1 MNRRLKI
8 TLVDVVIILSLAA
21 ATAWIFHRIWVD
33 LSYRWHWAVIPQY
46 LFRYDQVQGRW
57 VPNLLIQGFLTTIKL
72 SIWSTLFATL
82 IGIIM
87 ALFRISRS
95 LFRRMIGRTYVELI
109 RNMPPLVLVFIVYY
123 FISDQIISAI
133 GLDTLLRSLRPGVQE
148 FLSNCCAPVPQ
159 LPVFVSAVVML
170 ALYEGAYI
178 TEIIRGGIQSIEK
191 GQWEASSALGFTS
204 WQRMR
209 HVIFPQATVRIL
221 PPLAGQLIS
230 AIKDSAIVSIISI
243 QELTFQGM
251 ELMSATYR
259 TFEIWITITAM
270 YFIVTFACSL
280 AVRRLELVLL
290 RR

>member
-1 MNRRLKI
+1 MERRLKI
-8 TLVDVVIILSLAA
+8 TLIDVVIILSLAA
-21 ATAWIFHRIWVD
+21 AGVWIFRRIWVD

-46 LFRYDQVQGRW
+46 LFRYDPEQEAW
-57 VPNLLIQGFLTTIKL
+57 VPNILIQGFLTTIKL

-82 IGIIM
+82 LGIIM
-87 ALFRISRS
+87 ALFRISKS
-95 LFRRMIGRTYVELI
+95 LFRRMIGRTYVEII

-133 GLDTLLRSLRPGVQE
+133 GLDALLRSLRPGMQD

-159 LPVFVSAVVML
+159 LPVFISAVVML

-178 TEIIRGGIQSIEK
+178 TEIIRAGIQSIER

-209 HVIFPQATVRIL
+209 HVIFPQATIRIL
-221 PPLAGQLIS
+221 PPLAGQVIS
-230 AIKDSAIVSIISI
+230 TIKDSAIVSVISI

-251 ELMSATYR
+251 ELMSATYL
-259 TFEIWITITAM
+259 TFEVWITITLM
-270 YFIVTFACSL
+270 YFLVTFTCSL
-280 AVRRLELVLL
+280 AVRRLELTL
-290 RR
+290 RRR

>member
-1 MNRRLKI
+1 MERRLKI
-8 TLVDVVIILSLAA
+8 TLIDVVIILSLAA
-21 ATAWIFHRIWVD
+21 AGVWIFRRIWVD

-46 LFRYDQVQGRW
+46 LFRYDPEQEAW
-57 VPNLLIQGFLTTIKL
+57 VPNILIQGFLTTIKL

-82 IGIIM
+82 LGIIM
-87 ALFRISRS
+87 ALFRISKS
-95 LFRRMIGRTYVELI
+95 LFRRMIGRTYVEII

-133 GLDTLLRSLRPGVQE
+133 GLDALLRSLRPGMQD

-159 LPVFVSAVVML
+159 LPVFISAVVML

-178 TEIIRGGIQSIEK
+178 TEIIRAGIQSIER

-209 HVIFPQATVRIL
+209 HVIFPQATIRIL
-221 PPLAGQLIS
+221 PPLAGQVIS
-230 AIKDSAIVSIISI
+230 TIKDSAIVSVISI

-251 ELMSATYR
+251 ELMSATYL
-259 TFEIWITITAM
+259 TFEVWITITLM
-270 YFIVTFACSL
+270 YFLVTFTCSL
-280 AVRRLELVLL
+280 AVRRLELTLQ